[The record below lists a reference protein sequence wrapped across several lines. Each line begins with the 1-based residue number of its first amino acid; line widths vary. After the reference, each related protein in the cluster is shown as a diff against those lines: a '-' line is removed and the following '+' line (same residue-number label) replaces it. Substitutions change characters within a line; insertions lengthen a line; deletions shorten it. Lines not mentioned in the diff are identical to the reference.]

1 MGYRFKARGSL
12 RHALTRRPL
21 HTSSG
26 DPGGIGSNLD
36 AGISRGCADA
46 LTQPG
51 PLLTP
56 ARDLNVHLSGAT
68 WLSPWAQRWPKSES
82 SVAVPAGKLRFPA
95 LPASQ
100 PQMIVEPSAYVTCA
114 SRPRASYVRFFTCPR
129 RSVELARFP
138 ARSWVE
144 LSDRLSGRGG

>member
-1 MGYRFKARGSL
+1 MDGGWGEAFDEGQRIGYRFKARGSL
-12 RHALTRRPL
+12 RHAPTRRPFDI
-21 HTSSG
+21 TRDG

-68 WLSPWAQRWPKSES
+68 WLSPWAQRRPKSES

-100 PQMIVEPSAYVTCA
+100 P
-114 SRPRASYVRFFTCPR
+114 
-129 RSVELARFP
+129 
-138 ARSWVE
+138 
-144 LSDRLSGRGG
+144 